1 MHLNLQPKAI
11 SSQELTVIGSFTT
24 LGCMDEPE
32 KHAFAARLN
41 ELCDEPQFGIPAAG
55 KGRQVDLGKTFNVS
69 QNAAR
74 KWLVGEGMPK
84 PTTLERI
91 ARYFHVNTEW
101 LRAGIGVKR
110 QDDGMLITDPDL
122 IKLVKIGE
130 SLSKQDRAAYIR
142 MGSALAEPA
151 AKENGQ

>member
-55 KGRQVDLGKTFNVS
+55 KGRQVTQRRGPLPVPQAQS
-69 QNAAR
+69 
-74 KWLVGEGMPK
+74 VPVH
-84 PTTLERI
+84 P
-91 ARYFHVNTEW
+91 
-101 LRAGIGVKR
+101 
-110 QDDGMLITDPDL
+110 
-122 IKLVKIGE
+122 
-130 SLSKQDRAAYIR
+130 
-142 MGSALAEPA
+142 
-151 AKENGQ
+151 